1 MIYEILWMFILA
13 IYVISVTY
21 STKYVY
27 EWMIKKGAKK
37 KDAVYYDRK
46 LIHIFS
52 GGVITL
58 IVPFVFNS
66 PYYPLICGL
75 GLTALTYF
83 SHKSGRRLYWFQ
95 TEDNQNDVH
104 FCFMWGLSIFI
115 LWLII
120 GNPWIAVIP
129 AAFMAF
135 GDGITGIVRNAAFK
149 KRSKHP
155 IGNVYMGC
163 VCVIIGYYLGNLGA
177 RDLGGGILGG
187 MALGGVIAAIAASF
201 VERYELGPL
210 DDNVLITIAS
220 SIVLYVWFIADGSVI
235 QIF

>member
-1 MIYEILWMFILA
+1 MQGLMIFEILWMFILG
-13 IYVISVTY
+13 IYVVVVTY
-21 STKYVY
+21 SMRYAY
-27 EWMIKKGAKK
+27 EFMRKKGVKE

-52 GGVITL
+52 GGIITL

-66 PYYPLICGL
+66 PFYPLICGL
-75 GLTALTYF
+75 GLTVMTYL

-104 FCFMWGLSIFI
+104 FCFMWGISIFA
-115 LWLII
+115 LWLILD
-120 GNPWIAVIP
+120 NAWLAVIP

-135 GDGITGIVRNAAFK
+135 GDGITGIVRNAAFS

-155 IGNVYMGC
+155 IGNIYMGC
-163 VCVIIGYYLGNLGA
+163 VCVIIGYYLGN
-177 RDLGGGILGG
+177 IGG
-187 MALGGVIAAIAASF
+187 MALGGVIAAIAASL
-201 VERYELGPL
+201 VERYELGPF
-210 DDNVLITIAS
+210 DDNVLITVVS
-220 SIVLYVWFIADGSVI
+220 SVVLYIWFIVTNGNMI

>member
-1 MIYEILWMFILA
+1 MIFEILWMFILA
-13 IYVISVTY
+13 IYVVLVTY
-21 STKYVY
+21 SMKYVY
-27 EWMIKKGAKK
+27 EWMMKKRVAK

-52 GGVITL
+52 GGIITL
-58 IVPFVFNS
+58 VVPFVFNS

-83 SHKSGRRLYWFQ
+83 SHKSGRRLHWFQ

-115 LWLII
+115 LWSIT
-120 GNPWIAVIP
+120 NNAWIAVIP

-135 GDGITGIVRNAAFK
+135 GDGITGIVRNAAFG

-163 VCVIIGYYLGNLGA
+163 VCVIIGYYLGSLA
-177 RDLGGGILGG
+177 DLSG
-187 MALGGVIAAIAASF
+187 MALGGVIAAIAASL
-201 VERYELGPL
+201 VERYELGPF
-210 DDNVLITIAS
+210 DDNVLITIVS
-220 SIVLYVWFIADGSVI
+220 SVVLYIWFIADGSVI